1 MKLPIGQS
9 DFKKIIDQKYNFV
22 DKTLFIKEIIDEPA
36 AVILITRP
44 RRFGKTFN
52 LSMLKYFFAED
63 VNSIP
68 TQGLFE
74 GLKISRESVYAEYQ
88 GQHPVVS
95 LSFKDV
101 KEDNF
106 ASAYKEIYSIIIDLY
121 EEFSYLQES
130 ASLSKTQKDFYNR
143 ILTREAD
150 ETDLAKSLKS
160 LTEYLFFHH
169 RQQPIVLIDEYDT
182 PIHAGYLNG
191 FYDEIVTFFRKF
203 FSKGLKDNTLL
214 HKAVLTGILR
224 VSRESLFSGL
234 NHLDVFSVLSPRYSS
249 YFGFTEPEVIELLT
263 QAKMEEKLIEVKDCY
278 NGYHMGK
285 TTLYNPW
292 SIINFIQKGGILQP
306 YWVNTSDNDL
316 IKTLLS
322 KSSVSFKDT
331 FEALLQGNVLEK
343 LIDENIVFSDLK
355 TNNPTSIWSLFLM
368 TGYLTTLKHHL
379 TPQGSLCTLSIP
391 NKEVSFLFQRII
403 EQWFSG
409 DYGLDWYNEFLDYLL
424 TGNIERFS
432 QELKQLMELTVSVH
446 DTGRSPE
453 AFYHGLMVGLTAS
466 LHASPVYEI
475 KSNRESGSGRYD
487 YAIISREAQK
497 LSIIMEFKQVK
508 EPEGRTLSDSEMTE
522 LLKKTAE
529 TALAEISEKSYCT
542 EIKQRGLTR
551 VLKIGLAFSGKKFCL
566 VHVLSG
572 VSDKDSV

>member
-1 MKLPIGQS
+1 MRTFMKLPIGQS

-316 IKTLLS
+316 IKTLMKTLFFLTS
-322 KSSVSFKDT
+322 KQT
-331 FEALLQGNVLEK
+331 IPLL
-343 LIDENIVFSDLK
+343 F
-355 TNNPTSIWSLFLM
+355 
-368 TGYLTTLKHHL
+368 
-379 TPQGSLCTLSIP
+379 
-391 NKEVSFLFQRII
+391 
-403 EQWFSG
+403 
-409 DYGLDWYNEFLDYLL
+409 
-424 TGNIERFS
+424 
-432 QELKQLMELTVSVH
+432 
-446 DTGRSPE
+446 
-453 AFYHGLMVGLTAS
+453 
-466 LHASPVYEI
+466 
-475 KSNRESGSGRYD
+475 
-487 YAIISREAQK
+487 
-497 LSIIMEFKQVK
+497 
-508 EPEGRTLSDSEMTE
+508 
-522 LLKKTAE
+522 
-529 TALAEISEKSYCT
+529 
-542 EIKQRGLTR
+542 
-551 VLKIGLAFSGKKFCL
+551 
-566 VHVLSG
+566 G
-572 VSDKDSV
+572 VCF